1 MKFDKETRQAWRNST
16 IRTIETLNKAVANQF
31 TGEGFY
37 DLGFR
42 GKNHRPVL
50 TLDGQIIASGM
61 LRINEVLYD
70 TMKYYHLW

>member
-1 MKFDKETRQAWRNST
+1 MKFDKETRQAWRRNT
-16 IRTIETLNKAVANQF
+16 IRTIEKLNNTVGDDF

-37 DLGFR
+37 NLEYR

-70 TMKYYHLW
+70 TMKFYHLW